1 MNSALNMAAALDPTR
16 LMTGAGLEPDE
27 WQRRVL
33 RSRWE
38 RALLL
43 CSRQAGKSSV
53 AAALGLHRALYEPES
68 LVLLVA
74 PALRQSRELFSKL
87 LRFYRDAGQP
97 GRLEKK
103 SALRMT
109 LANGSRII
117 ALPGTESTIR
127 GFSGVD
133 LLVIDEAARVE
144 DELYN
149 ALRPMLAVSGG
160 RLVALTTPAGK
171 RGWFYEAFTGP
182 EGWHRERIPA
192 EDCPRIDEAFLEEER
207 RELGRYFFEQEY
219 QCRFH
224 DAEDSLFRR
233 AEIDAAFSSEVQ
245 PLFGS
250 DAASTP
256 EDPSATPEDPS
267 IEPLPTS

>member
-16 LMTGAGLEPDE
+16 LMTVSGMEPDE

-33 RSRWE
+33 RSGWE

-74 PALRQSRELFSKL
+74 PALRQSRELFSKVWG
-87 LRFYRDAGQP
+87 FYRAAGMP
-97 GRLEKK
+97 GTVEKK
-103 SALRMT
+103 SSLRAT
-109 LANGSRII
+109 FGNGSRII
-117 ALPGTESTIR
+117 ALPGKEGTIR

-171 RGWFYEAFTGP
+171 RGWFYETFTGP
-182 EGWHRERIPA
+182 DDWHRERITA
-192 EDCPRIDEAFLEEER
+192 EDCPRIDAAFLETER
-207 RELGRYFFEQEY
+207 AELGRYFFEQEY
-219 QCRFH
+219 LCRFH

-233 AEIDAAFSSEVQ
+233 AEIDAAFSSEVE

-250 DAASTP
+250 GGGAQAASAPEDP
-256 EDPSATPEDPS
+256 EDPSVQ
-267 IEPLPTS
+267 PLPL